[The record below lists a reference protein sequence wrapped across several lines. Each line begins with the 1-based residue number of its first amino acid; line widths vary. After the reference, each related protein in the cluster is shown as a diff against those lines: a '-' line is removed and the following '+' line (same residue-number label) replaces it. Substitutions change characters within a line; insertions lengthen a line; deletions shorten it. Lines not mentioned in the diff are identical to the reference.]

1 MTIDST
7 SPVVTL
13 VGDNVTTQFS
23 FPFVCSDASTL
34 RVTIQ
39 DRSVTPYVDSIIGSS
54 SYTVD
59 LINKR
64 VTYPISGTPLR
75 TNQAIIIERIVP
87 LTQTTDLRNQS
98 GFFAEDFEMALDYLT
113 MMVQQIDAK
122 VKRAMIAPVGS
133 SLDLDAFLTEY
144 NSATNR
150 INDAI
155 AQLAVAF
162 FTDVFTSSGTSFTFT
177 QAHNGRLL
185 RSSPPLA
192 GQLLTLPLTSSLQLP
207 YQICVKKQGG
217 TGTATFVPSGT
228 DTIDGAT
235 SAAISTAGEWVFLVA
250 DGTGATAGDWTIIRN
265 SNVGSATVADGSI
278 TTAKL
283 ADLAVTAAKIA
294 NGTIS
299 LAKIA
304 NQTASSLL
312 GVAGGTDGVLAP
324 IVIPE
329 NSFPARATGGTL
341 KPFTFGSGFTVN
353 DGTSTIS
360 VTGGGGGTPD
370 DNSVSTNKIQDS
382 AVTTAKIAVA
392 AVDQSCIADNAV
404 GTGEVIN
411 SAITYAKFQNVA
423 AYNIVCN
430 PTSSSAAPQGLALA
444 NNSIVGKGTG
454 NVKSFTLNGFTFD
467 DTGNAISLETGGV
480 ALTNLATQAATSI
493 VANATG
499 STASPTAVPLGTNT
513 VPAKKAGLLRAFTL
527 DNGFQMYDDATS
539 KFLIMPDI
547 PLIGGRLTVSSTL
560 PVPDVQTTD
569 PIGYDDGGTGTA
581 TLYYLPF
588 EHNKITLYD
597 NTISLW
603 RVCTFT
609 SVSGSVSSLSAGTTY
624 DIFAEWNGTTSGFT
638 MVFVAWQTTTTRG
651 TGSPLAYQDGILVAS
666 GNAKRRYLGSFY
678 CSVAGTCLDNKRQ
691 RHLFNYY
698 NRVSR
703 PIACWENTAINSWS
717 YTPATGGTWRV
728 SNNNGTNNRIE
739 VCRGFDDEAIN
750 ATFSQAVGIASSGA
764 DVAIGIGRSATVN
777 DVNAISRSTSG
788 RDSITVHFHGK
799 LGIGYR
805 VLYMQEYNSSNS
817 IAATFYIWGT
827 SNTGYGGVPFA
838 GMTANVRC

>member
-1 MTIDST
+1 MTIDTT
-7 SPVVTL
+7 SPIVSLT
-13 VGDNVTTQFS
+13 GDNVTTQFS
-23 FPFVCSDASTL
+23 FPFVVSDASHIQ
-34 RVTIQ
+34 VTIQ
-39 DRSVTPYVDSIIGSS
+39 DRSVTPYVDSVVIST

-59 LINKR
+59 LTNKR
-64 VTYPISGTPLR
+64 VTYPITGTPLR
-75 TNQAIIIERIVP
+75 ANQAIIIERIVP
-87 LTQTTDLRNQS
+87 LEQTTDLRNQS
-98 GFFAEDFEMALDYLT
+98 GFFAEDFEDSLDYLT
-113 MMVQQIDAK
+113 MMVQQLDAK

-144 NSATNR
+144 NDATDR

-162 FTDVFTSSGTSFTFT
+162 FTDVFTASGTTFT
-177 QAHNGRLL
+177 LTQTHNGRLL
-185 RSSPPLA
+185 RSSPPTA
-192 GQLLTLPLTSSLQLP
+192 GQLVTLPLTASLQLP

-217 TGTATFVPSGT
+217 TGTMTAVPSGT
-228 DTIDGAT
+228 DTIDGLT
-235 SAAISTAGEWVFLVA
+235 SVAISTTGEWIFLVA
-250 DGTGATAGDWTIIRN
+250 DGSGATAGDWTVVRN
-265 SNVGSATVADGSI
+265 SNVGSASVADASV

-294 NGTIS
+294 AGTITLS
-299 LAKIA
+299 KIT

-312 GVAGGTDGVLAP
+312 GVAGATDATLAP
-324 IVIPE
+324 IVISE

-341 KPFTFGSGFTVN
+341 KPFTFGAGFTVN
-353 DGTSTIS
+353 DGTSTVS
-360 VTGGGGGTPD
+360 VAGGGGTPD
-370 DNSVSTNKIQDS
+370 DNSVSTVKIQNN
-382 AVTTAKIAVA
+382 AVTNAKLATDAVA
-392 AVDQSCIADNAV
+392 QANIADNAV
-404 GTGEVIN
+404 GTAEVIN
-411 SAITYAKFQNVA
+411 SAITYAKIQNVA

-430 PTSSSAAPQGLALA
+430 PTASSTAPSGLALA
-444 NNSIVGKGTG
+444 NNSIVAKGTG
-454 NVKSFTLNGFTFD
+454 NVKSFALTGFTFD
-467 DTGNAISLETGGV
+467 DTGNGITYADAGV
-480 ALTNLATQAATSI
+480 TLPKIATQAATSI
-493 VANATG
+493 VGNPTAG
-499 STASPTAVPLGTNT
+499 TASPTAIPLANNT

-560 PVPDVQTTD
+560 PVPDVQATD

-597 NTISLW
+597 DTISLW

-609 SVSGSVSSLSAGTTY
+609 SVSMSISTASAGTMY
-624 DIFAEWNGTTSGFT
+624 DVFAEFNGTTSGFT

-651 TGSPLAYQDGILVAS
+651 TGSPLALQDGIWVSS
-666 GNAKRRYLGSFY
+666 GNPKRRYLGSFY

-691 RHLFNYY
+691 RHSWNFY

-703 PIACWENTAINSWS
+703 PLAVWDTTATNSWT

-728 SNNNGTNNRIE
+728 SNNVGATNRIE

-750 ATFSQAVGIASSGA
+750 ATFSQDVKSGSTSANVG
-764 DVAIGIGRSATVN
+764 IGIGRSATVN
-777 DVNAISRSTSG
+777 DVNIMTSLSTLQVPL
-788 RDSITVHFHGK
+788 TVSYHGK
-799 LGIGYR
+799 MGLGYR
-805 VLYMQEYNSSNS
+805 VLYMQEYNSVNTS
-817 IAATFYIWGT
+817 AGTFYIWPT
-827 SNTGYGGVPFA
+827 ADTGYGGVPFA